1 MNLGQMLLSP
11 SGRVSRRGYWIYAV
25 ILNAVYAVLYF
36 LTYEKMEHILDW
48 DIPHFV
54 VTLVFLWPSIAMGIK
69 RSHDR
74 GRGWWF
80 VILTFVPVV
89 NLWPIIEFLVL
100 RGTQGDNEYGPDP
113 ATETRSTWWI
123 WIVGILSFAASGY
136 LFDQIGTD
144 GMVESVTGSASIS
157 EQSDTTSDSMDEA
170 AGAAGEA
177 ASGAA
182 DAAADAAESASD
194 TAGDAADTATDA
206 AGDAMDQASDAAS
219 SAADAASD
227 AASSAADTASDA
239 MDEAQDKASDTASDA
254 KSKMNDAMGAN

>member
-11 SGRVSRRGYWIYAV
+11 SGRVSRRGYWIFTICVAALYLV
-25 ILNAVYAVLYF
+25 VLYATAD
-36 LTYEKMEHILDW
+36 TYFEPGGNLPHAILA
-48 DIPHFV
+48 
-54 VTLVFLWPSIAMGIK
+54 LVLLWPTIAMGIK
-69 RSHDR
+69 RAHDR
-74 GRGWWF
+74 GWGWWF
-80 VILTFVPVV
+80 IILAFVPII
-89 NLWPIIEFLVL
+89 NIWPIIEFLFL
-100 RGTQGDNEYGPDP
+100 RGQQGDNEYGADP

-123 WIVGILSFAASGY
+123 WVAAILLMAGNGYVVSKLMDGASGQFEA
-136 LFDQIGTD
+136 LQNSLQ
-144 GMVESVTGSASIS
+144 ESADDS
-157 EQSDTTSDSMDEA
+157 SDNADEA